1 MAEVESTI
9 YINIE
14 HSRDSDLKTVTLFM
28 TDYIKRASPNVQNR
42 YMLGMCL
49 LHENSFSFVSA
60 PKATLQ
66 HNAHILRTLRYICL
80 NLILLI
86 WL

>member
-9 YINIE
+9 YINIK
-14 HSRDSDLKTVTLFM
+14 HSQNSDLKTVTLFT
-28 TDYIKRASPNVQNR
+28 TDYIKRASPDVQNR
-42 YMLGMCL
+42 YMLAMCL

-66 HNAHILRTLRYICL
+66 HNAHILRALRYI
-80 NLILLI
+80 
-86 WL
+86 